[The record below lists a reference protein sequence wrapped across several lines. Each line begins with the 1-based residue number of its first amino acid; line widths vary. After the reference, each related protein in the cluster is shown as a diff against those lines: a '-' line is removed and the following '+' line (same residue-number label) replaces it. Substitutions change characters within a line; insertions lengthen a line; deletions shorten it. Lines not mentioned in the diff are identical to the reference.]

1 MTAAQ
6 ARILGEISGLLRSVT
21 DSLPPGEEI
30 TMEMTFLDDLEMNS
44 LQMANL
50 TGRIAAFYGSKADLV
65 PFYAGR
71 EAGPFR
77 GLRVGEMVDHLAGVL
92 DDGEAA
98 AVPGRLGAERDGTGQ
113 DEDAARRLG
122 RLVPV
127 ADRHRPGN
135 DNAAVLSEH
144 APGTARSLVRL
155 AGGEVEAFTAGDGP
169 PLILMHPIDVGAGVF
184 ARQFAAL
191 AGEYRLICLHNP
203 GVSATT
209 WEADLT
215 LSGLARL
222 CRTALAALS
231 VPPPFHVMGASFGG
245 LVAQEFALL
254 HPAECASLVLAGSS
268 YQAST
273 RGEIRP
279 LPAILQEEFGRI
291 RDGGGDQTMKGDRSE
306 LEKLLLRC
314 ESMDSRIGLRYV
326 DALVTRPTLFTRL
339 PEITAPTLVLRG
351 RHDTLIPAKDAHLLY
366 GAIPDAQFAELADAG
381 HFPFLT
387 HPAEFNGLL
396 KPFLA
401 AHAGKGRRASG
412 TTVTQPAEAARGI
425 ATAEMPETAPPP
437 DPCSIVIN
445 SGRCGST
452 LLSRLIAEEP
462 ETLSASES
470 LGPIRDRLRRQ
481 TTGDITG
488 ASYWAI
494 MSDRGNRHQP
504 MLSLGITAEEFCYPD
519 GGRYAGDVTTIPPIL
534 RVTLPFLSADPDS
547 LFDQLAE
554 RVPHFPR
561 QPVLQHHKMM
571 LNLMTNLTGRRRW
584 VERSGA
590 SSIVASP
597 LLCAFPEAKI
607 VYLTRN
613 IADTARS
620 MSRHPAFQLAQV
632 REWFTL
638 QYGADPWTLDRQNA
652 LPYAAEVPEEM
663 RRLMPGRITREAL
676 TDVMTRDIGRFERVA
691 SHMHGSAEQALADMK
706 PRHLH
711 RLRYEDLVARPF
723 DELTKLGEF
732 LGFADP
738 SRWAARTANQVSRSP
753 RTRSALPA

>member
-6 ARILGEISGLLRSVT
+6 TRILGEISGLLRSIA
-21 DSLPPGEEI
+21 DSLPPGEDI
-30 TMEMTFLDDLEMNS
+30 TMETKFIDDLEMDS
-44 LQMANL
+44 LQLANL
-50 TGRIAAFYGSKADLV
+50 TGRIAARYGSKADLV
-65 PFYAGR
+65 SLYGGR
-71 EAGPFR
+71 EGGPFH
-77 GLRVGEMVDHLAGVL
+77 GLRVGELVDHLAGVV

-98 AVPGRLGAERDGTGQ
+98 AVPGRLGAESDGTGQ

-122 RLVPV
+122 RLAPV

-155 AGGEVEAFTAGDGP
+155 AEGEVEAFTAGDGP
-169 PLILMHPIDVGAGVF
+169 PLILIHPIDAGAGVF

-203 GVSATT
+203 GVGATT

-273 RGEIRP
+273 RGEVRP

-291 RDGGGDQTMKGDRSE
+291 REGGGDQTMQGDRSE

-387 HPAEFNGLL
+387 HPAQFNGLL
-396 KPFLA
+396 EPFLA

-412 TTVTQPAEAARGI
+412 TTVRQPAEAARGI
-425 ATAEMPETAPPP
+425 ATAGMPETAPPP

-481 TTGDITG
+481 TGEITG
-488 ASYWAI
+488 ASYWAS
-494 MSDRGNRHQP
+494 MSDRGKGLHLMQ
-504 MLSLGITAEEFCYPD
+504 SLGITGQQFCYPD
-519 GGRYAGDVTTIPPIL
+519 GGRYAGEVTSIPAIL
-534 RVTLPFLSADPDS
+534 HVTLPFLSADPDG

-590 SSIVASP
+590 SSSVASS

-620 MSRHPAFQLAQV
+620 MSRHPAFQLGQV
-632 REWFTL
+632 REWFRV
-638 QYGADPWTLDRQNA
+638 QYGADPWTPDGQNA
-652 LPYAAEVPEEM
+652 LPDAAEVPEEL
-663 RRLMPGRITREAL
+663 RRLMPGRITEEAL
-676 TDVMTRDIGRFERVA
+676 TDVMTRDISRFEA
-691 SHMHGSAEQALADMK
+691 LTSHLHGSAEQALADMQ

-711 RLRYEDLVARPF
+711 RLRYEDLVARPL

-738 SRWAARTANQVSRSP
+738 SWWAARTANQVSRSP
-753 RTRSALPA
+753 RTRPTQPA